1 MSATITYSGVAVA
14 LRDSRV
20 NDRDESAAPAEEPA
34 RRLTH
39 EPLDDGESLTV
50 DEFVARVL
58 CHAHRHAF
66 AQSAPDEAR
75 VILHL
80 AHRFADELAKVD
92 REFDRE
98 RFIEVATEEPA

>member
-14 LRDSRV
+14 LRDSRT
-20 NDRDESAAPAEEPA
+20 NDRDEKTAPAEATAP
-34 RRLTH
+34 RFTN
-39 EPLDDGESLTV
+39 EPLGAGEPPAV

-58 CHAHRHAF
+58 GHAHRHAF
-66 AQSAPDEAR
+66 AEAAPDEAR

-80 AHRFADELAKVD
+80 AHLFADELAKAD

-98 RFIEVATEEPA
+98 RFIETATEEPA